1 MSGRGRT
8 CPARLWMVY
17 GWLWEGRGPGMPGPY
32 RAAIFAAGGALN
44 ARRRG
49 QDPSLQYLWKSRCLL
64 GYWAVGAGHVRPG
77 YGWCTG
83 GYGKAAGRACPAPTG
98 RQFLQ
103 RGGALNARRRG
114 QDPSLQ
120 YLWKSRC
127 LLVYWAV
134 GAGHAR
140 PGCGWCMGGYGKAAG
155 RACPAPTGRQFLQ
168 RAAVGDTDGHGKA
181 RQSPSGLA
189 ARGQLPWKG
198 RLFARALPAGKPP
211 LSGEVAKR

>member
-1 MSGRGRT
+1 MPGPYRAAIFAAGGALNVPAEGSRPLPTVLVEKQVPFGLLGGRGRT

-64 GYWAVGAGHVRPG
+64 GYWAVGAGH
-77 YGWCTG
+77 
-83 GYGKAAGRACPAPTG
+83 
-98 RQFLQ
+98 
-103 RGGALNARRRG
+103 
-114 QDPSLQ
+114 
-120 YLWKSRC
+120 
-127 LLVYWAV
+127 
-134 GAGHAR
+134 AR

-168 RAAVGDTDGHGKA
+168 RAAVGDADGHGKA
-181 RQSPSGLA
+181 RQSPSGRL
-189 ARGQLPWKG
+189 RLPLTFIIPPG
-198 RLFARALPAGKPP
+198 LQVASGTGVSSGCGAFASRYA
-211 LSGEVAKR
+211 

>member
-1 MSGRGRT
+1 MTLCPTGIWTGWSNLRGIRKFCSFFAKKEAEIPNYAIKRHLLGVEQVPFGLLSGRGRT

-103 RGGALNARRRG
+103 RAAPSTSRGGVKT
-114 QDPSLQ
+114 PPYST
-120 YLWKSRC
+120 C
-127 LLVYWAV
+127 
-134 GAGHAR
+134 
-140 PGCGWCMGGYGKAAG
+140 GKAGAFWAIE
-155 RACPAPTGRQFLQ
+155 R
-168 RAAVGDTDGHGKA
+168 
-181 RQSPSGLA
+181 
-189 ARGQLPWKG
+189 
-198 RLFARALPAGKPP
+198 
-211 LSGEVAKR
+211 